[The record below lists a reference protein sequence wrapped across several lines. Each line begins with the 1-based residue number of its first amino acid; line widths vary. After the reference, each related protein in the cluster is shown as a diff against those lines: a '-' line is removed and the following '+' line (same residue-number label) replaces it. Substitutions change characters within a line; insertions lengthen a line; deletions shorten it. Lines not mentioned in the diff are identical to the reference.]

1 MSNAHSGSTYRR
13 RLGRSPSPPTWL
25 WYEQIPFADDSSE
38 SDGDVASEYESCSED
53 DEDYNAR
60 QHEREHHQNENHSS
74 SASDSGSD
82 VQHERP
88 IRGEASADSAGV
100 DGAGDADDMDVE
112 DEKHGK
118 GKDAKEGC
126 GEGEVKKDVKGKQRA
141 VDPPDVE
148 TTNEST
154 KRRERRK
161 KQRKPVYTFRPILTI
176 QKSQGFVWNQVCC
189 YSLIECMYAFPH
201 FRRLYSR

>member
-38 SDGDVASEYESCSED
+38 SDGDVVSEYESCSED
-53 DEDYNAR
+53 DEDYNVR

-189 YSLIECMYAFPH
+189 YSLIECMYAFPN